1 MEAGDRKQ
9 LTCTSMQPLSAQRA
23 LNDIVFSCPEFDV
36 QATLIEMRD
45 AGWRLI
51 SVDIGSETSHDG
63 VVEMPA
69 HHSDHQAFL
78 TQQSLQRCAA
88 DLFRRRF
95 SFLLPLF
102 RFQVPRMDVPRPQG
116 LFWRTNFLCP
126 LLLPNACK
134 LCATKFNSLA
144 KRLARYIR

>member
-1 MEAGDRKQ
+1 MRASFSFRSAIAAVSLSAALLAGCASTGESAIEGVKIDDAQLARDLSALMEAPDRMQ

-63 VVEMPA
+63 VVEMP
-69 HHSDHQAFL
+69 L
-78 TQQSLQRCAA
+78 TIQIIK
-88 DLFRRRF
+88 LF
-95 SFLLPLF
+95 
-102 RFQVPRMDVPRPQG
+102 
-116 LFWRTNFLCP
+116 
-126 LLLPNACK
+126 
-134 LCATKFNSLA
+134 
-144 KRLARYIR
+144 

>member
-1 MEAGDRKQ
+1 MYGRLHGRHLLHPVVRIVGRPERTVRSIEGQAIDTESRPETKNLSALMEAGDRKQ

-63 VVEMPA
+63 VVEMP
-69 HHSDHQAFL
+69 L
-78 TQQSLQRCAA
+78 TIQIIK
-88 DLFRRRF
+88 LF
-95 SFLLPLF
+95 
-102 RFQVPRMDVPRPQG
+102 
-116 LFWRTNFLCP
+116 
-126 LLLPNACK
+126 
-134 LCATKFNSLA
+134 
-144 KRLARYIR
+144 

>member
-1 MEAGDRKQ
+1 MTARQSTFSFRFGAAALAAVAAFIAGCAVQPGFEGQAIDTESRPETKNLSALMEAGDRKQ

-63 VVEMPA
+63 VVEMP
-69 HHSDHQAFL
+69 L
-78 TQQSLQRCAA
+78 TIQIIK
-88 DLFRRRF
+88 LF
-95 SFLLPLF
+95 
-102 RFQVPRMDVPRPQG
+102 
-116 LFWRTNFLCP
+116 
-126 LLLPNACK
+126 
-134 LCATKFNSLA
+134 
-144 KRLARYIR
+144 

>member
-1 MEAGDRKQ
+1 MRASFSFRSAIAAVSLSAALLAGCASTGESAIEGVTIDDAQLARDLSALMEAPDRMQ

-63 VVEMPA
+63 VVEMP
-69 HHSDHQAFL
+69 L
-78 TQQSLQRCAA
+78 TIQIIK
-88 DLFRRRF
+88 LF
-95 SFLLPLF
+95 
-102 RFQVPRMDVPRPQG
+102 
-116 LFWRTNFLCP
+116 
-126 LLLPNACK
+126 
-134 LCATKFNSLA
+134 
-144 KRLARYIR
+144 